1 MAERNQT
8 KLYLSFLLFVSMVLN
23 ADDPHVS
30 FLICGTQKG
39 GTTALDA
46 YLRRHD
52 QLQLATTKEVH
63 YFDTD
68 ELFSDAQPN
77 HAWYHSHFQSDS
89 RRAVWGESTPI
100 YMYWKPAAERIY
112 HYNPSMKIIL
122 LLRNPIDRA
131 YSHWNMELRRN
142 SENLAFYDALMSEG
156 GRCASADGKQHRVY
170 SYTDRGFYTKQIA
183 SLRSYFLESNIH
195 IAKSEFLLHQPREC
209 LNSICSFLGIAPLEN
224 TTPLRAHS
232 LPYTQPMQAKE
243 RIFLRSVFSEE
254 IQSLEQMLQWDCS
267 AWLNF

>member
-1 MAERNQT
+1 
-8 KLYLSFLLFVSMVLN
+8 
-23 ADDPHVS
+23 
-30 FLICGTQKG
+30 
-39 GTTALDA
+39 
-46 YLRRHD
+46 
-52 QLQLATTKEVH
+52 
-63 YFDTD
+63 
-68 ELFSDAQPN
+68 
-77 HAWYHSHFQSDS
+77 
-89 RRAVWGESTPI
+89 
-100 YMYWKPAAERIY
+100 MYWKPAAERIY

-183 SLRSYFLESNIH
+183 SLRSYFPESNIH

-209 LNSICSFLGIAPLEN
+209 LNSICCFLGIAPLEN